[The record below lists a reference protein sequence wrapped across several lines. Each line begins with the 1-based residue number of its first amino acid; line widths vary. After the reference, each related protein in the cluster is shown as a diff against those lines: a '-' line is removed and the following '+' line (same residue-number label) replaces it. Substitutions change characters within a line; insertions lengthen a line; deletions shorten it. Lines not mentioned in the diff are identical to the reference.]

1 MLMRNN
7 ELIEQL
13 SLLAMEEKC
22 LKRNLDKYY
31 NDTNE
36 RRKMF
41 NKLRE
46 NKKKVEQIKFKIRLE
61 RQMKN
66 NEK

>member
-7 ELIEQL
+7 DLIEQL
-13 SLLAMEEKC
+13 SLLTMEEKC

-31 NDTNE
+31 NDVDE

-61 RQMKN
+61 REMKN

>member
-7 ELIEQL
+7 DLIGQL
-13 SLLAMEEKC
+13 SLLTMEEKC

-31 NDTNE
+31 NDVDE

-61 RQMKN
+61 REMKN